1 MLREAAPPY
10 PPPNTHTD
18 AQHMGKTLGNWPP
31 TPRLRG
37 RRKSLLEKRG
47 LSWAS
52 EYLKIEKQKGLPQ
65 QKEGA
70 KEGRRERAMSS
81 KAGLRLRQGARE
93 GEVLGVQHPLGEACV
108 HPVYGGNQGRFG
120 SRKLTWL
127 ESGSKR
133 SSLQPPVP

>member
-1 MLREAAPPY
+1 MPRIW
-10 PPPNTHTD
+10 
-18 AQHMGKTLGNWPP
+18 GKTLGNGPP

-37 RRKSLLEKRG
+37 KRESLLEKRG

-52 EYLKIEKQKGLPQ
+52 EYLKVEEQNGLPQ
-65 QKEGA
+65 QQEGA

-81 KAGLRLRQGARE
+81 KAGLHLRQGTGE
-93 GEVLGVQHPLGEACV
+93 GEVLGVQHPLGEACA
-108 HPVYGGNQGRFG
+108 HPVYDGNQGRIG

-133 SSLQPPVP
+133 SRLQPPVP